1 MAAADCIVSFRR
13 ASDAETRTQNGF
25 DTLIPP
31 ETSPTIMTDVARL
44 RDSTQ
49 ILLPKTALEG
59 LREEVE
65 SRFVVTV
72 RSEQRRVRIIGS
84 PVEIKDVSNFLTRN
98 GVAVA

>member
-1 MAAADCIVSFRR
+1 VY
-13 ASDAETRTQNGF
+13 F
-25 DTLIPP
+25 DTHILGALSI
-31 ETSPTIMTDVARL
+31 TIMTDVGRL

-49 ILLPKTALEG
+49 ILLPESAIEG
-59 LREEVE
+59 LEEEVE

-84 PVEIKDVSNFLTRN
+84 PVEIKDVSDFLTRN